1 MTENAENL
9 IADLVARGVLV
20 SLWLSDGPRRDRDIP
35 GMGGDD
41 LAEAVETTVSVAKR
55 NGKGIL
61 VESLDSEEGG
71 GKLCFISPSH
81 IVSWTIQPEANLT
94 AALA

>member
-1 MTENAENL
+1 MTENADNL

-20 SLWLSDGPRRDRDIP
+20 SFWLCDGTTARQRYPWD
-35 GMGGDD
+35 GGDD
-41 LAEAVETTVSVAKR
+41 LAEAVETTISVAKR
-55 NGKGIL
+55 SGKGIL

-71 GKLCFISPSH
+71 GKLRFISPSH